1 MENVILVIFLFI
13 TILFG
18 FQYYLIQRSKRI
30 VGQNISLERLR
41 PQLKRELENKKVLV
55 YFYSE
60 NCSACKTQAPVIE
73 NLKKEKFN
81 VITIDVSKDLETAR
95 IFGIMG
101 TPSIAILDNNLV
113 KEFFVGYQDENKIKK
128 YLVKSQEEE

>member
-41 PQLKRELENKKVLV
+41 PQLKRELEN
-55 YFYSE
+55 
-60 NCSACKTQAPVIE
+60 IE
-73 NLKKEKFN
+73 RAN
-81 VITIDVSKDLETAR
+81 R
-95 IFGIMG
+95 
-101 TPSIAILDNNLV
+101 NN
-113 KEFFVGYQDENKIKK
+113 K
-128 YLVKSQEEE
+128 